1 MTEWLEES
9 LSVSISEMR
18 ELGLSSVAD
27 DLGRLL
33 SSGSLADI
41 QLYRNMELAAVA
53 EAIDDVSDVV
63 DMKVCLHRLADIL
76 GMDHMTLHC
85 CSAKA
90 TSSFNVRV
98 ITTYPKAWVE
108 EYVRRGFSNVDPIL
122 ARAEIAPV
130 GFYWD
135 SIDYSFPVVA
145 EFRAAAIEAGIG
157 PSGYTLPVAF
167 DDGIRLACTLTSGDS
182 PDVFRERFSRQ
193 EHDLRLLMEALGDA
207 YFQVAGRVRVSKA
220 VLDRSKFEVLLALA
234 RGEGMEDICR
244 ALNVDVDGMTARI
257 CEFYDARTLAQ
268 ALALSIRAGHLDEW
282 PFNLSEI
289 QH

>member
-9 LSVSISEMR
+9 LSISISEMR

-41 QLYRNMELAAVA
+41 QLYRNLELAAVA
-53 EAIDDVSDVV
+53 EVIDDIGDVV
-63 DMKVCLHRLADIL
+63 DLKVCLHQLADVL
-76 GMDHMTLHC
+76 RVDHMTLHC

-90 TSSFNVRV
+90 TNSFSVRV
-98 ITTYPKAWVE
+98 ITTYPKSWVE
-108 EYVRRGFSNVDPIL
+108 EYVRREFSNIDPIL
-122 ARAEIAPV
+122 ARAENAPV

-135 SIDYSFPVVA
+135 SIDYSFPLVA

-157 PSGYTLPVAF
+157 PSGFTLPVAF
-167 DDGIRLACTLTSGDS
+167 DDDIRLACTVTSCDS
-182 PDVFRERFSRQ
+182 PDEFRDRFSKQ
-193 EHDLRLLMEALGDA
+193 EHDLRLLMEALGDV
-207 YFQVAGRVRVSKA
+207 FFRVAGRVRVSEAALEMSMVK
-220 VLDRSKFEVLLALA
+220 VLLALA
-234 RGEGMEDICR
+234 RGKSIEDVCR
-244 ALNVDVDGMTARI
+244 ALSVDVDGMTARI
-257 CEFYDARTLAQ
+257 LESYDARTLAQ

-282 PFNLSEI
+282 PFDLSEV